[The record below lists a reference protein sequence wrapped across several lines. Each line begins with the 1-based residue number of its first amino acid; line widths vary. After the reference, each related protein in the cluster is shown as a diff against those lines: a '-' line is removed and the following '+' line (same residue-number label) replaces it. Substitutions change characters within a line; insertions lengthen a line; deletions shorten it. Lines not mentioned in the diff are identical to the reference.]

1 MEEAVATKEAV
12 REDGWNNIITGLG
25 SAAAKAKYTKAAAD
39 GILSDDECENIYTD
53 DGLGSRIVDLIP
65 DDMFRKGWVYEFD
78 DVESKDEQKELAQ
91 FYIDAMDDMNAK
103 SQLNFGEK
111 WGRLYGGAIGIIGAL
126 DGKGFDR
133 PVVPKS
139 IKEWDEIRI
148 IDRSDLD
155 FSKIMFQMD
164 PKKKRYLKPESYSI
178 KIETGNGASQEQTVH
193 WSRVL
198 EFHGK
203 MVPQGSNR
211 RLDRERRYWGLS
223 VLQPAY
229 EMLASVGSSFGAV
242 NQLIQQASV
251 GKYKL
256 KDLVDILTNPEGE
269 KAVQTRVQAMDL
281 MQSVFHS
288 IFLDVDEDFVRE
300 NIAFTGLADIIYQL
314 FTMLSAQVGIPL
326 TRLFGVSPAGLNST
340 GESDQLNYY
349 DMVAAMQETILAPK
363 LRYLIH
369 MISEK
374 DGIPEPNIKFNPL
387 KQMTDKE
394 KSDLRKQ
401 DEDAELVKAQRYQAY
416 IDMNVMEAYQVEHIE
431 FGDSLQDIPV
441 PKDLELPPVQ
451 PVPPSILPVPGV
463 PNPEGTPPAPVAPTV
478 PAQKTPQQLQA
489 DAARLAEL
497 EEIGDAR
504 TPEEE
509 DEYHDLL
516 AQAKVNE
523 QQ

>member
-1 MEEAVATKEAV
+1 MEGEQAAGKEI
-12 REDGWNNIITGLG
+12 RDDGWTNILSGLG
-25 SAAAKAKYTKAAAD
+25 SAAAKAKYTKATAD
-39 GILSDDECENIYTD
+39 GILSDDECENIYAD

-65 DDMFRKGWVYEFD
+65 DDMFRKGWAYEFD
-78 DVESKDEQKELAQ
+78 DVESDDEQKELAQ

-103 SQLNFGEK
+103 TQLNFGEK

-133 PVVPKS
+133 PIVPKS

-148 IDRSDLD
+148 IDRSDLE
-155 FSKIMFQMD
+155 FSKILFQMD

-178 KIETGNGASQEQTVH
+178 KIETGDGAYQEQIVH
-193 WSRVL
+193 WSRIL

-203 MVPQGSNR
+203 QVPQGSNR
-211 RLDRERRYWGLS
+211 RFDRERRYWGLS

-242 NQLIQQASV
+242 NQLIQEASV

-256 KDLVDILTNPEGE
+256 KDLVDILSAPDGE
-269 KAVQTRVQAMDL
+269 KLVQKRIQIMD
-281 MQSVFHS
+281 MMRSVFHS
-288 IFLDVDEDFVRE
+288 IFLDADEDFVRE
-300 NIAFTGLADIIYQL
+300 NISFTGLSDIIYQL
-314 FTMLSAQVGIPL
+314 FTMLSAQVGIPI

-349 DMVAAMQETILAPK
+349 DMVAAMQETTLAPK
-363 LRYLIH
+363 LRYLVH

-374 DGIPEPNIKFNPL
+374 EGKPEPNIKFNPL

-394 KSDLRKQ
+394 KSDLKKQ

-416 IDMNVMEAYQVEHIE
+416 VDMGVMEAYQVEHIE
-431 FGDSLQDIPV
+431 FGDALEKIPV

-451 PVPPSILPVPGV
+451 PVPPGGIPPVP
-463 PNPEGTPPAPVAPTV
+463 PNPDGTPGTPPVV
-478 PAQKTPQQLQA
+478 PPEKKTLEQLA
-489 DAARLAEL
+489 KDKERIATLEL
-497 EEIGDAR
+497 IGTDR

-509 DEYHDLL
+509 EEYQDLL
-516 AQAKVNE
+516 AQEKVNGK
-523 QQ
+523 Q